1 MKIKKQLV
9 ILLTCLSLLLIP
21 IHPAAAETLP
31 QDHKSTYTTSFTGT
45 DSSLTGSSAQQQY
58 FEVLDYWNVDQVK
71 IKLHFQISQ
80 ITEEQIS
87 SVTLTLNGVL
97 VLYVSSVTTRQRRT
111 AVDPCGAQGVSEKR
125 DEYAGHSGL
134 FEDRSSR

>member
-9 ILLTCLSLLLIP
+9 ILLICLSLFLIP

-87 SVTLTLNGVL
+87 SVTLTLNGSPFYTFRPSL
-97 VLYVSSVTTRQRRT
+97 QDNGEQLLTLAAPKGFLKKGRIRWAFR
-111 AVDPCGAQGVSEKR
+111 AI
-125 DEYAGHSGL
+125 
-134 FEDRSSR
+134 

>member
-1 MKIKKQLV
+1 M
-9 ILLTCLSLLLIP
+9 LIP

-31 QDHKSTYTTSFTGT
+31 QEHKSTYTTSFTGT

-87 SVTLTLNGVL
+87 SVTLTLNGSPFYTFRPSLQDNGEQLLTL
-97 VLYVSSVTTRQRRT
+97 VAPKGFLKKGRIRWAFR
-111 AVDPCGAQGVSEKR
+111 AI
-125 DEYAGHSGL
+125 
-134 FEDRSSR
+134 